1 MTPPADA
8 VAAITAA
15 LGGLEGDLLAISA
28 VALGVGV
35 VVFAIGFG
43 FRWAKGLIS

>member
-1 MTPPADA
+1 MAPVDA
-8 VAAITAA
+8 PTAITAA
-15 LGGLEGDLLAISA
+15 LAGLEGDLLAISA

>member
-1 MTPPADA
+1 MTDA
-8 VAAITAA
+8 TSVITAA
-15 LGGLEGDLLAISA
+15 LDGLQGQLVSISA

-43 FRWAKGLIS
+43 FRWAKSLIS